1 MWTHPLPWIDTEEE
15 IDMTNKRIRKKKL
28 KKLIRE
34 ESPQTVKDALAGYVD
49 RETFDS
55 KTDFLTYLN
64 SLVTESR

>member
-1 MWTHPLPWIDTEEE
+1 
-15 IDMTNKRIRKKKL
+15 MTNKRIRKKKL

-34 ESPQTVKDALAGYVD
+34 GAPQTVKDALAGYVD